1 MDTEEIS
8 QVRGAKVID
17 LNGDKIGKVEE
28 IYLDKDTDKPEWV
41 LVNTGLFGSSST
53 FVPLQGSSR
62 QGDDLQVSFD
72 KDQVKDAPA
81 VEAGK
86 ELSQSEEAEL
96 YRYYGLD
103 YSEAGSDSGLPEGGT
118 GTGVTDTTDM
128 DTGSDATTGD
138 VQDRSMSDMNADAG
152 YSDRPLG
159 TADVDR
165 DDSSR
170 RDYDAGTTGTTGP
183 TDTTGRDTSGAAPD
197 DAMTRSEEELHVG
210 TREQETDKVRL
221 RKHVVTEN
229 VTQTV
234 PVQREEVS
242 IEREPITDA
251 NVGDA
256 TEGPAISEEEHEMT
270 LSEEVP
276 VVEKQAVPKERI
288 RLDKDVTSDE
298 TQVSEDVRREEID
311 VDDSQR

>member
-72 KDQVKDAPA
+72 KDQVKDAPG

-118 GTGVTDTTDM
+118 GTGVTDTTDT

-170 RDYDAGTTGTTGP
+170 RDDDAGTTGTTGT
-183 TDTTGRDTSGAAPD
+183 TDTTGRDTSGATTD

-210 TREQETDKVRL
+210 TREQETGKVRL

>member
-53 FVPLQGSSR
+53 FVPLQGSTR

-72 KDQVKDAPA
+72 KDQIKDAPG
-81 VEAGK
+81 VDAGK
-86 ELSQSEEAEL
+86 ELSQSDEAEL

-103 YSEAGSDSGLPEGGT
+103 YSEESSDSGLPEGGT
-118 GTGVTDTTDM
+118 GTG
-128 DTGSDATTGD
+128 
-138 VQDRSMSDMNADAG
+138 
-152 YSDRPLG
+152 L
-159 TADVDR
+159 
-165 DDSSR
+165 
-170 RDYDAGTTGTTGP
+170 
-183 TDTTGRDTSGAAPD
+183 TDTTGRDTSGPTTD

-210 TREQETDKVRL
+210 TRKQETGKVRL
-221 RKHVVTEN
+221 RKHIVTEN

-256 TEGPAISEEEHEMT
+256 TSGPAISEEEHEMT

-288 RLDKDVTSDE
+288 RLDKDVTTDE
-298 TQVSEDVRREEID
+298 AQVSEEVRREEID
-311 VDDSQR
+311 VDDSQRDDSQR

>member
-53 FVPLQGSSR
+53 FVPLQGSTR

-72 KDQVKDAPA
+72 KDQVKDAPG
-81 VEAGK
+81 VDAGK
-86 ELSQSEEAEL
+86 ELSQSDEAEL

-103 YSEAGSDSGLPEGGT
+103 YGEESSDSGLPEGGT
-118 GTGVTDTTDM
+118 GTGLSDT
-128 DTGSDATTGD
+128 TGSDATTGD

-152 YSDRPLG
+152 SSDRPLG

-165 DDSSR
+165 DDSG
-170 RDYDAGTTGTTGP
+170 RDYDAGTTG
-183 TDTTGRDTSGAAPD
+183 RDTSGPTTD
-197 DAMTRSEEELHVG
+197 DAVTRSEEELHVG
-210 TREQETDKVRL
+210 TREQETGKVRL
-221 RKHVVTEN
+221 RKHIVTEN

-256 TEGPAISEEEHEMT
+256 TSGPAISEEEHEMT

-288 RLDKDVTSDE
+288 RLDKDVTTDE
-298 TQVSEDVRREEID
+298 AQVSEDVRREEID
-311 VDDSQR
+311 VDDSQRDDSQR

>member
-28 IYLDKDTDKPEWV
+28 IYLDKETDKPEWA
-41 LVNTGLFGSSST
+41 LVNTGMFGSHST

-72 KDQVKDAPA
+72 KEQVKDAPG
-81 VEAGK
+81 VDAGK

-96 YRYYGLD
+96 YRHYGLD
-103 YSEAGSDSGLPEGGT
+103 YSEASSDSGLPEGGT
-118 GTGVTDTTDM
+118 GTGVTDTTG
-128 DTGSDATTGD
+128 TDATTGE

-152 YSDRPLG
+152 YGDRPLE
-159 TADVDR
+159 TAEVDQ
-165 DDSSR
+165 
-170 RDYDAGTTGTTGP
+170 G
-183 TDTTGRDTSGAAPD
+183 DTSGTTDTGHDTSGPSTD
-197 DAMTRSEEELHVG
+197 DAMTRSEEELRVG
-210 TREQETDKVRL
+210 TREQETGKVRL

-234 PVQREEVS
+234 PVQREEVH

-256 TEGPAISEEEHEMT
+256 TSGPAISDEEHEMT

-288 RLDKDVTSDE
+288 RLDKDVTTDE

-311 VDDSQR
+311 VDDDSRR

>member
-53 FVPLQGSSR
+53 FVPLQGSTR

-72 KDQVKDAPA
+72 KDQVKDAPG
-81 VEAGK
+81 VDAGK
-86 ELSQSEEAEL
+86 ELSQSDEAEL

-103 YSEAGSDSGLPEGGT
+103 YGEESSDSGLPEGGT
-118 GTGVTDTTDM
+118 GTGLSDT
-128 DTGSDATTGD
+128 TGSDATTGD

-152 YSDRPLG
+152 SSDRPLG

-165 DDSSR
+165 DDSG
-170 RDYDAGTTGTTGP
+170 RDYDAGTTG
-183 TDTTGRDTSGAAPD
+183 RDTSGPTTD
-197 DAMTRSEEELHVG
+197 DAVTRSEEELHVG
-210 TREQETDKVRL
+210 TREQETGKVRL

-256 TEGPAISEEEHEMT
+256 TSGPAISEEEHEMT

-288 RLDKDVTSDE
+288 RLDKDVTTDE
-298 TQVSEDVRREEID
+298 AQVSEDVRREEID
-311 VDDSQR
+311 VDDSQRDDSQR

>member
-53 FVPLQGSSR
+53 FVPLQGSTR

-72 KDQVKDAPA
+72 KDQVKDAPG
-81 VEAGK
+81 VDAGK
-86 ELSQSEEAEL
+86 ELSQSDEAEL

-103 YSEAGSDSGLPEGGT
+103 YGEESSDSGLPEGGT
-118 GTGVTDTTDM
+118 GTGLSDT
-128 DTGSDATTGD
+128 TGSDATTGD

-152 YSDRPLG
+152 SSDRPLG

-165 DDSSR
+165 DDSG
-170 RDYDAGTTGTTGP
+170 RDYDAGTTG
-183 TDTTGRDTSGAAPD
+183 RDTSAPTTD
-197 DAMTRSEEELHVG
+197 DAVTRSEEELHVG
-210 TREQETDKVRL
+210 TREQETGKVRL
-221 RKHVVTEN
+221 RKHIVTEN

-256 TEGPAISEEEHEMT
+256 TSGPAISEEEHEMT

-288 RLDKDVTSDE
+288 RLDKDVTTDE
-298 TQVSEDVRREEID
+298 AQVSEDVRREEID
-311 VDDSQR
+311 VDDSQRDDSQR